1 MRTFIFPYIPIHKKE
16 DIKMNMIQSEVKA
29 DWTNVFR
36 NVRHWCTIAEEYRYK
51 NPSEFG
57 HITTVL
63 KEYWNDFKSN
73 NHVLNDED
81 ELTLLIIEE
90 DFDFLIK

>member
-1 MRTFIFPYIPIHKKE
+1 ML
-16 DIKMNMIQSEVKA
+16 QSEVKA

-36 NVRHWCTIAEEYRYK
+36 DVRYWCTKAEEYRYK

-63 KEYWNDFKSN
+63 KEYWTDFKSN
-73 NHVLNDED
+73 NYTLNDD
-81 ELTLLIIEE
+81 EKLTLLIIEE
-90 DFDFLIK
+90 DYKFLIVSD